1 MEHAVPPGM
10 LQHTHTLSVQLMP
23 ILQTTQPDAAQREQV
38 NEPELSGD
46 PDGALSLIQSD
57 ETDSGYVGTC
67 HPLTNALA
75 LLDTSSSSSGNAWIT
90 VLSTLPCRV
99 CMCHVFSCLLR
110 RSYWLFL
117 GAIMLTSCCF

>member
-10 LQHTHTLSVQLMP
+10 LQDTHTLSVQLMP

-57 ETDSGYVGTC
+57 KTDSGYVGTC
-67 HPLTNALA
+67 HPLMNALA
-75 LLDTSSSSSGNAWIT
+75 LL
-90 VLSTLPCRV
+90 V
-99 CMCHVFSCLLR
+99 
-110 RSYWLFL
+110 
-117 GAIMLTSCCF
+117 